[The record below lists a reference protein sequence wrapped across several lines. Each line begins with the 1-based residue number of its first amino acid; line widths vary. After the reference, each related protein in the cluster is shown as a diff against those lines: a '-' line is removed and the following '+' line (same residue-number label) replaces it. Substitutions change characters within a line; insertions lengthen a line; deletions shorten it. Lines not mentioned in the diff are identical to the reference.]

1 MGLARFLAL
10 GCFSILFLSYTLLQ
24 FFKPQAIK
32 FTNSLCIAA
41 ADFLHR
47 RLCSRNSSTHLP
59 VFLALLVA
67 TRELCCG
74 VSGLIPSTNDFF
86 AAAATAAGKK
96 TTFLLAPRRVKE
108 EEEDDGGSSEKLLL
122 SRRSGAVPLLLQQPL
137 HYENKTPSISKMEE
151 LSSSSSSC
159 PS

>member
-10 GCFSILFLSYTLLQ
+10 ECFSILFLSYTLLQ

-41 ADFLHR
+41 SDFLHS
-47 RLCSRNSSTHLP
+47 RLCSRNSSTYLP

-86 AAAATAAGKK
+86 AAAATAAGTK
-96 TTFLLAPRRVKE
+96 TTFLLAPRRVQEE
-108 EEEDDGGSSEKLLL
+108 EEEDEEGSSEKLLL
-122 SRRSGAVPLLLQQPL
+122 SSRSGAAPLLLQQPL
-137 HYENKTPSISKMEE
+137 HYQNKTPSISKMEE
-151 LSSSSSSC
+151 LSSSSC

>member
-1 MGLARFLAL
+1 MSCCCKRFRA
-10 GCFSILFLSYTLLQ
+10 
-24 FFKPQAIK
+24 
-32 FTNSLCIAA
+32 NAA
-41 ADFLHR
+41 ASGLSTCGTRSVPGSGVFLHPFP
-47 RLCSRNSSTHLP
+47 LLYPTI
-59 VFLALLVA
+59 FLALLVA

-86 AAAATAAGKK
+86 AAAATAAGKN

-137 HYENKTPSISKMEE
+137 NETPDMAVCRGVAAAATVAAEKLIS
-151 LSSSSSSC
+151 
-159 PS
+159 PTN

>member
-10 GCFSILFLSYTLLQ
+10 ECFSILFLSYTLLQ

-41 ADFLHR
+41 ADFLHS

-86 AAAATAAGKK
+86 AAAGTK
-96 TTFLLAPRRVKE
+96 TTFLLAPRRIQE
-108 EEEDDGGSSEKLLL
+108 EEEDEEGSSEKLLL
-122 SRRSGAVPLLLQQPL
+122 SRRSGAAPLLLQQPL
-137 HYENKTPSISKMEE
+137 QYHNKTPSISKMEE
-151 LSSSSSSC
+151 LSSSSCSS
-159 PS
+159 